1 VSASAAARSTP
12 NPPKQERTR
21 ARVDAILDA
30 ADALLAERD
39 AGALSLP
46 MIAQAAGLPASS
58 LYHFFP
64 SAEAALVALVRRCN
78 ERMDALI
85 EAAWPG
91 LPKDSWQTLVR
102 GVMAIGR
109 AFHDA
114 HPTYAR
120 LVLRT
125 VAFESLRAADD
136 AHITQMSHRLLALL
150 KARFH
155 VPPTPDLAGK
165 LAVAIA
171 ISDRI
176 WALTPPEDGKISD
189 SMFEESQ
196 HAVLAYLSC
205 HLPPLMARREEIA
218 A

>member
-1 VSASAAARSTP
+1 MSASAAARSTP

-30 ADALLAERD
+30 ADTLLAQHD

-64 SAEAALVALVRRCN
+64 SAEAALVALVHRGN
-78 ERMDALI
+78 ARMDAEI
-85 EAAWPG
+85 EAAWSD
-91 LPKDSWQTLVR
+91 LPKQSWQDLVR
-102 GVMAIGR
+102 GVMALGR
-109 AFHDA
+109 GFHDA
-114 HPTYAR
+114 NPAYAR

-125 VAFESLRAADD
+125 VAYESLRAADD
-136 AHITQMSHRLLALL
+136 AHIVQMGGRLLTLL
-150 KARFH
+150 KAHFH
-155 VPPTPDLAGK
+155 VPPAPDLAGK

-176 WALTPPEDGKISD
+176 WALSPPEDGRISD
-189 SMFEESQ
+189 SMFAESQ